1 MSASGACDMSMG
13 MNLAMMP
20 AVTAEKTQAKT
31 SCRTRIRLMLFLRAR
46 GSRNDVVVND
56 CLGKGYGKNM
66 KKQNE

>member
-20 AVTAEKTQAKT
+20 GVTAEKTQAKT

-56 CLGKGYGKNM
+56 CLG
-66 KKQNE
+66 